1 MQLAEKIG
9 ISKNSLRRF
18 LGKLNDGTK
27 PRIAT
32 LNMIAESLGYQ
43 DFKDFSD
50 NSEEEK
56 NPIDFSVI
64 KIFYESVK
72 GKGVIM
78 GEERFQNVNYELA
91 EKIILDDKNL
101 KHFMN
106 YFYENPEALEYV
118 LAWHPTYGKI
128 AEKNYQN
135 TLLKMA
141 KITNNSHL
149 KVFVHSFVFLGK
161 FLSEDLSFE
170 EAERQIK
177 NLRKYVAQM
186 RKNYHFFWT
195 FPEVRFQIAEY
206 LFEFLKSGKYIEKSN
221 VKITDY
227 SKIPN
232 NYRFIYNIYLADAL
246 NLVGRFQEADVLQE
260 TNESHYYQ
268 EDFENENYHS
278 DTHILFSKI
287 SRAITFFKLGDCQ
300 KANHLFRIITNEL
313 SETKIPFDIKD
324 YFEIQYFYLAAKLY
338 PENKFYQ
345 KQFAEIVRKTNFT
358 FFKKF

>member
-1 MQLAEKIG
+1 MEKLRQEFEDTYFAQISSTKGIVQLAEKIG

-106 YFYENPEALEYV
+106 YFYENPEAL
-118 LAWHPTYGKI
+118 
-128 AEKNYQN
+128 
-135 TLLKMA
+135 
-141 KITNNSHL
+141 
-149 KVFVHSFVFLGK
+149 
-161 FLSEDLSFE
+161 
-170 EAERQIK
+170 
-177 NLRKYVAQM
+177 
-186 RKNYHFFWT
+186 
-195 FPEVRFQIAEY
+195 EY